1 MNWKI
6 LNVSI
11 PVNDFKKSI
20 EFYEMLLGKLEFS
33 DQVFIDI
40 FENNEDCFFGKNG
53 FGLRLFKPKPDL
65 LLNGKIQ
72 SRRSFVT
79 ILVNDIKSIIIS
91 NLCHIH
97 FTNLV
102 CQWLL

>member
-6 LNVSI
+6 LNVAI

-20 EFYEMLLGKLEFS
+20 AFYEMLLGKLKFS
-33 DQVFIDI
+33 NEVFMDI
-40 FENNEDCFFGKNG
+40 FENKDVYFFVNNG

-65 LLNGKIQ
+65 LLNCKIQ

-79 ILVNDIKSIIIS
+79 ILVKNIDSIIKI
-91 NLCHIH
+91 I
-97 FTNLV
+97 
-102 CQWLL
+102 

>member
-20 EFYEMLLGKLEFS
+20 AFYEMLLGRLEFS
-33 DQVFIDI
+33 NEVFIDI
-40 FENNEDCFFGKNG
+40 FENNEDYFFGNNG

-65 LLNGKIQ
+65 LLNGEIQ

-79 ILVNDIKSIIIS
+79 ILVENIGNIIE
-91 NLCHIH
+91 NLK
-97 FTNLV
+97 
-102 CQWLL
+102 QSRY